1 MLFHD
6 TKATFEAL
14 FPFQVTWKD
23 PPTTP
28 FLLGSP
34 RLNSSD
40 PATKIVLCGLSTS
53 SVTAGQE
60 QAHSQLC
67 HTRTLIK
74 RCFKSWPCHCR
85 AACCAFH
92 SLCSSTSSLKEQA
105 PSETITLLNCGF
117 GEGKKNKTPSK
128 PQNKQHPP
136 CPRKKSQSCCSS
148 SGGNGQLCA
157 KQILMKDLQKL
168 RTVTHTTTGAH

>member
-14 FPFQVTWKD
+14 FPFQLTWKD

-117 GEGKKNKTPSK
+117 GEGKRIKPHPSPKTNILPVQGKNLSPAAV
-128 PQNKQHPP
+128 PQEGMAN
-136 CPRKKSQSCCSS
+136 SVQSRS
-148 SGGNGQLCA
+148 
-157 KQILMKDLQKL
+157 
-168 RTVTHTTTGAH
+168 

>member
-28 FLLGSP
+28 FSLGSP

-85 AACCAFH
+85 AACCASH

-117 GEGKKNKTPSK
+117 GEGKRIKPHPSPKTNNILPVQGKNLSPAAV
-128 PQNKQHPP
+128 PQEGMAN
-136 CPRKKSQSCCSS
+136 SVQSRS
-148 SGGNGQLCA
+148 
-157 KQILMKDLQKL
+157 
-168 RTVTHTTTGAH
+168 